1 LEAAATS
8 FSCQPQ
14 WVAGE
19 QRGNEAQGDR
29 PGSSTKNSPEFL
41 CGLHFG
47 VSETGMGLGLA
58 DFLASAKYKYKPKVP
73 NPPKLLTKIFYF
85 KKFVRV
91 LEGTWIL

>member
-1 LEAAATS
+1 
-8 FSCQPQ
+8 
-14 WVAGE
+14 
-19 QRGNEAQGDR
+19 
-29 PGSSTKNSPEFL
+29 
-41 CGLHFG
+41 
-47 VSETGMGLGLA
+47 MGLGLA